1 MNKSLL
7 VVLLAAAPAV
17 ETWAGRT
24 EALQVYDG
32 FLPPNNLRIPIGDV
46 NALGIDEAA
55 FDAVLTRVESLYAPI
70 FAAKG
75 KKLRVNR
82 KWPDDT
88 VNAGAMQFNNT
99 WVINMYGGL
108 ARHKAVT
115 AEGFALVA
123 CHEIGHHI
131 GGYPKTDAVWPTN
144 EGGSD
149 YFATLKCL
157 RRVFTGN
164 EDTSKLDPVAVKACR
179 AAHAAESERKLCEA
193 GAMAGMSIA
202 ALFKD
207 LRGQTTPPSFSTPD
221 PTIVAKTNDLHPD
234 TQCRLDSYFAGALC
248 SKPLSEEQ
256 VDGTPITGACTATQ
270 GFTVGLRP
278 KCWYKAP
285 VGQAGPARPNNLMFE
300 KDMDDILND
309 IARSLTEQGL

>member
-1 MNKSLL
+1 
-7 VVLLAAAPAV
+7 
-17 ETWAGRT
+17 
-24 EALQVYDG
+24 
-32 FLPPNNLRIPIGDV
+32 
-46 NALGIDEAA
+46 
-55 FDAVLTRVESLYAPI
+55 
-70 FAAKG
+70 
-75 KKLRVNR
+75 
-82 KWPDDT
+82 
-88 VNAGAMQFNNT
+88 MQFNNT

-131 GGYPKTDAVWPTN
+131 GGYPKTDVVWPTN

-179 AAHAAESERKLCEA
+179 NAHASADDRKLCEA

-207 LRGQTTPPSFSTPD
+207 LRGQTTSPSFSTPD

-234 TQCRLDSYFAGALC
+234 TQCRLDSYYAGALC
-248 SKPLSEEQ
+248 AKPLSEEQ
-256 VDGTPITGACTATQ
+256 VDGSAITGACTATQ

-285 VGQAGPARPNNLMFE
+285 VGQAGPSNTQTA
-300 KDMDDILND
+300 KDMDDILD
-309 IARSLTEQGL
+309 AMARSLTEQGF

>member
-1 MNKSLL
+1 MRKSLKRSA
-7 VVLLAAAPAV
+7 VLFYLCM
-17 ETWAGRT
+17 AGFASGAHART
-24 EALQVYDG
+24 VCDG

-46 NALGIDEAA
+46 NALGIDEAS
-55 FDAVLTRVESLYAPI
+55 FDAVLTRVETIYAPI

-131 GGYPKTDAVWPTN
+131 GGYPKTDVVWPTN

-149 YFATLKCL
+149 YFAALKCL

-164 EDTSKLDPVAVKACR
+164 EDTSKLDLVAVKACR
-179 AAHAAESERKLCEA
+179 AAHAAATDQKLCEA
-193 GAMAGMSIA
+193 GALAGMSIA

-221 PTIVAKTNDLHPD
+221 PTIVAKTNDSHPD
-234 TQCRLDSYFAGALC
+234 TQCRLDSYYAGALC
-248 SKPLSEEQ
+248 AKPAGEEQ
-256 VDGTPITGACTATQ
+256 VDGAPAPGACTAAQ

-285 VGQAGPARPNNLMFE
+285 VGQASPSSAQTQ
-300 KDMDDILND
+300 KDMNDILD
-309 IARSLTEQGL
+309 AMGSSLTDQGF